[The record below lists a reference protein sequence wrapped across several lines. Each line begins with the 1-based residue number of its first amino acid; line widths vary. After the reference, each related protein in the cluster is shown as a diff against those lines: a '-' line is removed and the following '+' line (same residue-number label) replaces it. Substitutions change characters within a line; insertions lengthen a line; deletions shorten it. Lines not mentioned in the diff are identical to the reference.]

1 MKQTLRRL
9 ALCALTLA
17 LALPAL
23 ALAQLDPAQAGLTLD
38 GTAQQLGAPESY
50 GSSKIT
56 VAVPA
61 DNLVQDGVNPITGE
75 AYDGAYQPVLVNID
89 SHPRALPHWGVA
101 SADLIYELPIQQDGS
116 TRQLALFM
124 GEYPESAGPVRSA
137 RIPMCSLR
145 EMWGAPYYFFGY
157 QGGTTSV
164 KEWVQKNSASGKFA
178 YPYID
183 LMVKKVGQWY
193 ERSGDSGHV
202 APYNVRLN
210 MAQVREEYDVTP
222 TAQPYLFDETG
233 LTRGEDALGIIISYK
248 ATSPAL
254 SLIHI

>member
-1 MKQTLRRL
+1 MKQTLRWL
-9 ALCALTLA
+9 AAAIAALV
-17 LALPAL
+17 LALPAGVL
-23 ALAQLDPAQAGLTLD
+23 AEIDISQSGLTVG
-38 GTAQQLGAPESY
+38 GTAQQLGAPQSY

-56 VAVPA
+56 VSVPA
-61 DNLVQDGVNPITGE
+61 DNPVQDGVNPITGE

-89 SHPRALPHWGVA
+89 SHPNALPHWGVA
-101 SADLIYELPIQQDGS
+101 SADLIYELPIQRDGS

-164 KEWVQKNSASGKFA
+164 KEWVKKNSASRKFA

-202 APYNVRLN
+202 APYNVRLS
-210 MAQVREEYDVTP
+210 MAQVQ
-222 TAQPYLFDETG
+222 A
-233 LTRGEDALGIIISYK
+233 
-248 ATSPAL
+248 
-254 SLIHI
+254 

>member
-61 DNLVQDGVNPITGE
+61 DNPVQDGVNPITGE

-89 SHPRALPHWGVA
+89 SHQKFFRWLLCINFH
-101 SADLIYELPIQQDGS
+101 
-116 TRQLALFM
+116 
-124 GEYPESAGPVRSA
+124 
-137 RIPMCSLR
+137 
-145 EMWGAPYYFFGY
+145 YF
-157 QGGTTSV
+157 
-164 KEWVQKNSASGKFA
+164 QKSK
-178 YPYID
+178 
-183 LMVKKVGQWY
+183 
-193 ERSGDSGHV
+193 
-202 APYNVRLN
+202 
-210 MAQVREEYDVTP
+210 
-222 TAQPYLFDETG
+222 
-233 LTRGEDALGIIISYK
+233 
-248 ATSPAL
+248 
-254 SLIHI
+254 